1 MKNFLRRV
9 KHPIKIIKTII
20 RKWKDVTFRP
30 YVKRKNVEGV
40 EFDFYVGNI
49 EGREWYDIY
58 ATDPK
63 WDEMR
68 HIKDLLI
75 EEGDVVFELGS
86 HHGCTATVLANW
98 VGPEGKVIAFEPSP
112 INAAIFKKNIELNK
126 LNNVELKQQAA
137 GERTGHGKFKGI
149 SILPENTK
157 RSFHEIEMVCVD
169 DLIEL
174 NPTLLKLDVQGYEV
188 KALKGAQ
195 KILQTCPK
203 LAIEIH
209 CNEIIKY
216 GDTIEDMLSLLDID
230 KYESWILYNDEVEVH
245 PFIGDIEKMKN
256 YDFAHLFAVAKRQK
270 RS

>member
-1 MKNFLRRV
+1 MKN
-9 KHPIKIIKTII
+9 
-20 RKWKDVTFRP
+20 VTFRP
-30 YVKRKNVEGV
+30 YVKRKNIEGV

-49 EGREWYDIY
+49 EGREWYDIC

-86 HHGCTATVLANW
+86 HHGCTAIVLANW
-98 VGPEGKVIAFEPSP
+98 VGPDGKVIAFEPSP
-112 INAAIFKKNIELNK
+112 INAAILKKNIELNR
-126 LNNVELKQQAA
+126 LNNVEAKQQAA
-137 GERTGHGKFKGI
+137 GERTGHARFGGI
-149 SILPENTK
+149 SILPEDTDQQLW
-157 RSFHEIEMVCVD
+157 EVEMVCID
-169 DLIEL
+169 DLIDL
-174 NPTLLKLDVQGYEV
+174 HPTLLKLDVQGYEV

-195 KILQTCPK
+195 KILQTRPK

-209 CNEIIKY
+209 CNEITKY
-216 GDTIEDMLSLLDID
+216 GDTVEDMLSLLHID
-230 KYESWILYNDEVEVH
+230 EYESWILYNDEEEVR
-245 PFIGDIEKMKN
+245 PFMGDIEKMTN